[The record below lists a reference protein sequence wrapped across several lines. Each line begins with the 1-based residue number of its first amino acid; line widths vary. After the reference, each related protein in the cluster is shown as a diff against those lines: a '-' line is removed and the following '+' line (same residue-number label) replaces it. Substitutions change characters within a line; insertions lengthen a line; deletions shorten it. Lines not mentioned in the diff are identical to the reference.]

1 MVNGFFS
8 RKNLMLFFV
17 LIMIFQVSLPVSA
30 QKKIRKDSIS
40 GPRHSPKLATVM
52 SAVIPGLGQVYN
64 RKYWKPPVIN
74 AVFGV
79 LGYFYIINH
88 KEYKVYKNEYGY
100 RVRSDSAH
108 IDPSLSGYSNEDIVL
123 IRDYYRRNVEI
134 TLILAG
140 VWYVLNVIDA
150 NVDAHLFTYDI
161 SDNLSLRLE
170 PEIYKPVVT
179 QKNKFNAGLRLSLRF

>member
-1 MVNGFFS
+1 
-8 RKNLMLFFV
+8 MLFFI
-17 LIMIFQVSLPVSA
+17 LISMLQVTIPVSA
-30 QKKIRKDSIS
+30 QKKISKDTIIS
-40 GPRHSPKLATVM
+40 PRHSPKLATVM

-88 KEYKVYKNEYGY
+88 KEYKIYKNEYGY

-140 VWYVLNVIDA
+140 VWYVLNIIDA

-161 SDNLSLRLE
+161 SDNLSLQLE
-170 PEIYKPVVT
+170 PEIYTPVIT